1 MKKKIA
7 LWSLLMLL
15 LGIGTALLPMSGSTV
30 QAVSVRID
38 DRAKVLDVA
47 QVRDAASKLSQ
58 PVYVSTIPKFDG
70 SKGEFIQSVQK
81 TITDQKMIA
90 IGISVEQ
97 RYLAIVAG
105 TQVNVHADQISKA
118 RQEFSQA
125 YGENA
130 GGNGNYTAATLAAL
144 QSLQSSGGAIP
155 GNGLFSR
162 FSGVLGTI
170 LLLLIPV
177 LLIGLGVF
185 VSRRLFDR
193 RKEVPKD
200 IPLEQSYTPSFS
212 GEPYPSVD
220 GKQLHNSDYVQQQ
233 QAYASRFHDGRNA
246 PIPGNGGMAYDS
258 NYPQQQRGMNPWVA
272 GGLGA
277 LGGGLLGYG
286 VGQAMS
292 GHEQGGADT
301 AYASGE
307 AVPVDVQGGDY
318 PDFGGFTSDGAD
330 FGGDFGGGDS

>member
-1 MKKKIA
+1 
-7 LWSLLMLL
+7 MLL
-15 LGIGTALLPMSGSTV
+15 LGIGTALLPMSGSTI
-30 QAVSVRID
+30 QAASVRID
-38 DRAKVLDVA
+38 DRARVLDVA

-58 PVYVSTIPKFDG
+58 PVYVSTISTFDG
-70 SKGEFIQSVQK
+70 SKSEFIQSVQR

-105 TQVNVHADQISKA
+105 TQADVNADQTSKA
-118 RQEFSQA
+118 RQAFSQA

-130 GGNGNYTAATLAAL
+130 GANGNYTTATLAAL

-155 GNGLFSR
+155 GNDLFSR
-162 FSGVLGTI
+162 FGGVLSI
-170 LLLLIPV
+170 VLLLLIPL

-185 VSRRLFDR
+185 VSRRLFER

-200 IPLEQSYTPSFS
+200 IPLEQSYTPNFS
-212 GEPYPSVD
+212 SEPYPSGD
-220 GKQLHNSDYVQQQ
+220 GRQLHDPNYVQQQ
-233 QAYASRFHDGRNA
+233 QAYPSRFHDGRNA
-246 PIPGNGGMAYDS
+246 PIPGYGGMAYDP

-277 LGGGLLGYG
+277 LGGGRLRYKI
-286 VGQAMS
+286 GQTMS

-301 AYASGE
+301 AHASGE
-307 AVPVDVQGGDY
+307 AVPADVQGGDY
-318 PDFGGFTSDGAD
+318 PDFGGFSSDGAD
-330 FGGDFGGGDS
+330 FGGDFGGGDSW